1 MNVVN
6 ALSWRKSF
14 MNDSRERNRNR
25 RRELQ
30 RMASYPVE
38 AGSGAIKADFGS
50 ARFRNT
56 ILISMGANYELDT
69 YALLQTLNVGTG
81 AN

>member
-1 MNVVN
+1 
-6 ALSWRKSF
+6 
-14 MNDSRERNRNR
+14 MNDTRERNRNR
-25 RRELQ
+25 RREPQ

>member
-1 MNVVN
+1 MILESGIVTDGESHREWR
-6 ALSWRKSF
+6 ATLS
-14 MNDSRERNRNR
+14 R
-25 RRELQ
+25 R
-30 RMASYPVE
+30 
-38 AGSGAIKADFGS
+38 GAIKADFGS